1 MREVA
6 GLGPKAA
13 TLRSCSGS
21 ERRFR
26 REPQPGIP
34 GELLAAFDEAA
45 GQDEQL
51 DPAWKRHLDAGA
63 RRPALHAD
71 ALPCV
76 LEQCGPF
83 DARKAARGQ
92 EREAGSVDAQLRPIV
107 WVELPE
113 FDEDRAT
120 RL

>member
-1 MREVA
+1 MPEVA

-34 GELLAAFDEAA
+34 GELLAVFDEAA

-63 RRPALHAD
+63 RGPVLQAD
-71 ALPCV
+71 ALPRV
-76 LEQCGPF
+76 LEQWSSSE
-83 DARKAARGQ
+83 ARKAGCGH
-92 EREAGSVDAQLRPIV
+92 ERKAGGVDTQLYPIV

-113 FDEDRAT
+113 FDKDRAT
-120 RL
+120 GL